1 MALNVKAFFP
11 LEKINFV
18 DEQHSVEFSVNVSDS
33 EIEEKDFLLKRDQE
47 AHERY
52 KHYLFLK
59 KHFDKNKVKKIDII

>member
-11 LEKINFV
+11 LEKVNFI
-18 DEQHSVEFSVNVSDS
+18 DERPSVEFSVNVSDS
-33 EIEEKDFLLKRDQE
+33 EIGDKDFLLKRDQE